1 MLQLLLGNASFPL
14 CVALAILQQ
23 LRSRLLEAEFNDCI
37 LLFSDLPA
45 IDIEQCVNDSI
56 RVFCAT
62 PKSLTYRKHAFDN
75 GKDPLDEKVTTSPD
89 LTLEDITLEMQRS
102 DKVPRISGEELLA
115 LLGLKAMNDNSDRHF
130 RQTKAVAV
138 DVRPNSEYKKSA
150 LPNCPNMPLEG
161 AFGEDGELLVNHEAL
176 QIGKQKKS
184 KVICLIG
191 SMHTMDAKIFAEKL
205 LRLNFHRVCFLHKG
219 IEIFKHNILI
229 VPNT

>member
-1 MLQLLLGNASFPL
+1 M
-14 CVALAILQQ
+14 
-23 LRSRLLEAEFNDCI
+23 LEAEFNDCI

-56 RVFCAT
+56 RIFCAT
-62 PKSLTYRKHAFDN
+62 PKSLTYRKHAFNN
-75 GKDPLDEKVTTSPD
+75 GKDPLDENVTTCTD

-102 DKVPRISGEELLA
+102 DKVPRISGEELLT
-115 LLGLKAMNDNSDRHF
+115 LLGLKALNDDSDRHF
-130 RQTKAVAV
+130 ITPNKSKAVAV

-150 LPNCPNMPLEG
+150 LPNCPNIPLDG
-161 AFGEDGELLVNHEAL
+161 AFGEDGELLVTHEAL

-184 KVICLIG
+184 KVICIIG
-191 SMHTMDAKIFAEKL
+191 SCATEDAKIFAEKL